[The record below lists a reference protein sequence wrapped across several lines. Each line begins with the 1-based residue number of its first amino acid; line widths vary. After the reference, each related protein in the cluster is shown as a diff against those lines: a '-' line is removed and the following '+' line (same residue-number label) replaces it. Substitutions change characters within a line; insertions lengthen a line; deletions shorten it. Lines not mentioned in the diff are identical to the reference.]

1 MAGATGLEPAASSVT
16 GRRDTSKIKVR
27 FNFLPGKT
35 APEGLRFDFR
45 ERKVDW
51 CVGRSFVASD
61 TLHPAA
67 SLTFAASLADQIGA
81 TEGDFPT
88 SRISRPT
95 PWEEWIW
102 RRSTELGSRELAAAL
117 MRL

>member
-45 ERKVDW
+45 ERKVELVD
-51 CVGRSFVASD
+51 GLDPSSPR
-61 TLHPAA
+61 TLH
-67 SLTFAASLADQIGA
+67 LAG
-81 TEGDFPT
+81 
-88 SRISRPT
+88 ISF
-95 PWEEWIW
+95 
-102 RRSTELGSRELAAAL
+102 RRDR
-117 MRL
+117 RDRR